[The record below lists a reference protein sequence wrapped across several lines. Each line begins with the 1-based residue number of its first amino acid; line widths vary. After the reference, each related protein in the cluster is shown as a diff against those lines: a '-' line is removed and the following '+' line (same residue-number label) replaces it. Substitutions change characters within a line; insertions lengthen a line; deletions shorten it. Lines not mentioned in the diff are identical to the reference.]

1 MKEKR
6 FITFARGIPE
16 ALRGEVWQRLTGASM
31 QQVRPY
37 CPPAEDWFTQ
47 PVVQYKISLLLL
59 STVIRK
65 IILLKR
71 TRKSIFYQDWSLKLL
86 FQNFDLCL
94 IFSEMVSPK
103 VAIRGA

>member
-47 PVVQYKISLLLL
+47 PVVQYKISLLLA
-59 STVIRK
+59 TVIRK

-71 TRKSIFYQDWSLKLL
+71 TRKSIFYQDWSFKLL
-86 FQNFDLCL
+86 FQNL
-94 IFSEMVSPK
+94 IY
-103 VAIRGA
+103 A